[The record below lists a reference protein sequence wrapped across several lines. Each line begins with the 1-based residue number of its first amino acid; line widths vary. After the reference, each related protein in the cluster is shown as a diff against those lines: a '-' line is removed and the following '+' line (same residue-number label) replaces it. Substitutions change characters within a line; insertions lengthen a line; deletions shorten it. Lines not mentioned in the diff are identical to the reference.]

1 MLIVGRKLSNLCKKV
16 ALCRL
21 GNLTWRLRKMKR
33 RFGTIKR
40 RFNRTETAFYFCK
53 FKLSV
58 FQVVVKPEA
67 IGCLMSAE
75 L

>member
-1 MLIVGRKLSNLCKKV
+1 MKRRFGTI
-16 ALCRL
+16 
-21 GNLTWRLRKMKR
+21 KR

-58 FQVVVKPEA
+58 FQIVVKLEA